1 MLSALDVEPDGN
13 LVEVQRLVTV
23 PTGRVCAR
31 EGGWRGGSVGERDG
45 GTDGKRV
52 NNRI

>member
-23 PTGRVCAR
+23 PTEEYVRGRG
-31 EGGWRGGSVGERDG
+31 EGEGERRGEGRRDG
-45 GTDGKRV
+45 GERV

>member
-23 PTGRVCAR
+23 PTEEYVRGRGER
-31 EGGWRGGSVGERDG
+31 RGEGRRDG
-45 GTDGKRV
+45 GERV